1 MEHAKQEELKERTEL
16 EQAGQE
22 KLIRETY
29 ECLKNTDIRTV
40 DPSSVTDIRDIQV
53 DLSLSVEQRL
63 VSVIQQMNGNPFVY
77 RCEDILVKI
86 TFGCVR
92 HRFEPQPSENPESL
106 GTLRLTELP
115 KPPVTGQ
122 KSALTTCLTTIGKF
136 HNRV

>member
-16 EQAGQE
+16 EQAEQE

-86 TFGCVR
+86 TFEGTVPLQSVLEDILER
-92 HRFEPQPSENPESL
+92 NKSIILSL
-106 GTLRLTELP
+106 
-115 KPPVTGQ
+115 
-122 KSALTTCLTTIGKF
+122 
-136 HNRV
+136 